1 MRAVYWSI
9 DIRLAEHLP
18 LEQGLR
24 LVVVLPLP
32 QVPAT
37 RRASSI
43 RTRIKTVGTSIGSPF
58 LSPRRASSIKTRM
71 LRREVGT
78 NKKRRLLCQQAP
90 LVGTRLALTGTDAR
104 AVRPYKGLLVELLV
118 SI

>member
-1 MRAVYWSI
+1 MK
-9 DIRLAEHLP
+9 L
-18 LEQGLR
+18 
-24 LVVVLPLP
+24 
-32 QVPAT
+32 QVTGP

-43 RTRIKTVGTSIGSPF
+43 RTRIKTIDLLLIPVIPVEA
-58 LSPRRASSIKTRM
+58 RRASSIKTRM